1 MHFIYMP
8 LPCQYLFILMIT
20 QGLFQNLIWL
30 YASLTTP
37 SQKITNHV
45 LYHSYLIM
53 KRHKQS
59 KIKRTKYSV
68 ILYKKQFICQNVTF
82 MVAMKVSSLIAFP
95 QFFFFQICFNIRRK
109 IILISMLI
117 YLFLELCR
125 FLKMDIY
132 YVEIDREVF

>member
-8 LPCQYLFILMIT
+8 CQYLFIFMIT
-20 QGLFQNLIWL
+20 QGLFQNLILL

-95 QFFFFQICFNIRRK
+95 QFFFQICFNTIRK
-109 IILISMLI
+109 ITLISMLI
-117 YLFLELCR
+117 YLLLEICR
-125 FLKMDIY
+125 FMKMDMY
-132 YVEIDREVF
+132 NVEIGREVF